1 MAQSYGDKLDP
12 MRSLKSPF
20 GVKGVRQKVIIT
32 NTPSSIREKETLRV
46 SFPNLGPNDVVVPG
60 SVRLSFEIEL
70 ESDDVNRTIVN
81 NLGRAIVEEIVI
93 KLEGRE
99 IQSIRSSD
107 IFFLLLL
114 LMENEGRERR
124 LSLSRNTV

>member
-114 LMENEGRERR
+114 LMENEGRESR
-124 LSLSRNTV
+124 LSLSRSTV